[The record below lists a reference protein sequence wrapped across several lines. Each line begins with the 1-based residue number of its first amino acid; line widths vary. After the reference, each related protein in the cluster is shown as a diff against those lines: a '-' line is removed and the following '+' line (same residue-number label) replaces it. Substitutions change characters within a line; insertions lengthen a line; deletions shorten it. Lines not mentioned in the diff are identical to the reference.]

1 MCGRRIVSVIES
13 AEGIKM
19 ETSERELL
27 LLRDNRHILEIALT
41 DNISPI
47 LEELNIKGLI
57 KPDVY
62 QKFKDSDMKLS
73 SKDKVSLVLSCL
85 QDKVQLNPQHLQTFV
100 SIISAPKISVYY
112 KDIIS
117 ILQKS
122 EYPILCYTVYII
134 NV

>member
-19 ETSERELL
+19 EKSEKELL

-122 EYPILCYTVYII
+122 EYSNIMLYSIY
-134 NV
+134 N

>member
-1 MCGRRIVSVIES
+1 
-13 AEGIKM
+13 M
-19 ETSERELL
+19 EKSEKELL

-122 EYPILCYTVYII
+122 EYSNIMLYSIY
-134 NV
+134 N